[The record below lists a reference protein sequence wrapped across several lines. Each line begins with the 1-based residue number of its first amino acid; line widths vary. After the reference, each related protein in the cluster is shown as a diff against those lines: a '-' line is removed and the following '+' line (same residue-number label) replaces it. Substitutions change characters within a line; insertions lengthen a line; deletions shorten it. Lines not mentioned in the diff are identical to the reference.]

1 MKQFSKCTSIVQ
13 SGKRYTSAAAVAAQL
28 QQAIF
33 RIMTSLLTAAAT
45 HADSK
50 PTCANAV
57 LGYTEQCLVEP

>member
-1 MKQFSKCTSIVQ
+1 MKQFSKCTFIVQ

-28 QQAIF
+28 QQA
-33 RIMTSLLTAAAT
+33 MTSLLTAAAT

-50 PTCANAV
+50 PSCANAV